1 MAATRSQKP
10 SSSER
15 LYRCLLL
22 LYPKAFRRIYGQEML
37 RFFRDCYYAERQA
50 NGSRNLSQ
58 FWVLVLA
65 DLLAT
70 AWKEHC
76 KAAFSIVK
84 SLFGIEGQELL
95 MTQSLLNLDVALHT
109 DIGKRASNEDNMTSF
124 VPQDPQVMA
133 RKGALFVVADGM
145 GGHTRGDVASELAVN
160 TIRDAYYQHEGDDI
174 AVALRQ
180 AVEQA
185 NAVIYERNERN
196 AQGMSA
202 EEIAKN
208 GMGTTCVVAV
218 LHDNN
223 IYVANDGDSLAY
235 VIHGDEMRQI
245 AEDHSWPAEQVR
257 KGLMGLEEARAQGK
271 NNMITR
277 CLGIHPTVD
286 VYVTAE
292 TVQDGDI
299 LVLCTD
305 GLWSQVTEGEVRA
318 IVQQSTPQ
326 ESVTRLVARANE
338 NGGPDNITAVV
349 VRISLA

>member
-1 MAATRSQKP
+1 MATLRSQKP
-10 SSSER
+10 SGSER

-22 LYPKAFRRIYGQEML
+22 LYPKAFRRIYGQEMM

-50 NGSRNLSQ
+50 NGSRSLAHL
-58 FWVLVLA
+58 WGVVLA

-70 AWKEHC
+70 AWKEHW
-76 KAAFSIVK
+76 KAAFSMVK
-84 SLFGIEGQELL
+84 SLVGLEEQELL
-95 MTQSLLNLDVALHT
+95 MAQSILNLDVALRT

-133 RKGALFVVADGM
+133 RKGALFVVADGL
-145 GGHTRGDVASELAVN
+145 GGHIHGGLASELAVN
-160 TIRDAYYQHEGDDI
+160 TIRDVYYQYEGDDI
-174 AVALRQ
+174 AAALRQ
-180 AVEQA
+180 AVERA
-185 NAVIYERNERN
+185 NGVIYERNVQE
-196 AQGMSA
+196 ASA

-208 GMGTTCVVAV
+208 GMGTTCVAAV
-218 LHDNN
+218 LHDDH

-257 KGLMGLEEARAQGK
+257 KGLMSLEEARAQGK

-277 CLGIHPTVD
+277 CLGIHATVE
-286 VYVTAE
+286 VFVTSE
-292 TVQDGDI
+292 MVQDGDI

-305 GLWSQVTEGEVRA
+305 GLWSQVKDDELRA

-349 VRISLA
+349 VRISLT